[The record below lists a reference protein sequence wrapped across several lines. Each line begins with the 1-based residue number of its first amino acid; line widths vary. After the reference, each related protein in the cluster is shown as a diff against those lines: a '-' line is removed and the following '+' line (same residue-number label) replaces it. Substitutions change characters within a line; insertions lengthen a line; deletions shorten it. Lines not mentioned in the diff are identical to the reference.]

1 MYKWTC
7 AVATHV
13 VQGST
18 VFSVSTMFK
27 SWLKSEF
34 GCCLR
39 EKYENTGI
47 PIELIVSLLASR

>member
-47 PIELIVSLLASR
+47 PIELIVS